1 MKKAKSQSAGSA
13 KKNRQ
18 KEEVSGRVSKSGEGG
33 GLQPLGAQKRAPHR
47 LTTVPRDIDTNTTVP
62 RE

>member
-1 MKKAKSQSAGSA
+1 MKKSKNESAGSA
-13 KKNRQ
+13 KKNSPKQ
-18 KEEVSGRVSKSGEGG
+18 EEVSGRLSKDG

-47 LTTVPRDIDTNTTVP
+47 LTTVPREGTTNTTVP

>member
-1 MKKAKSQSAGSA
+1 MKKAKSQSAGST
-13 KKNRQ
+13 KKNSQ
-18 KEEVSGRVSKSGEGG
+18 KEEVSGRSKSGQGG

-47 LTTVPRDIDTNTTVP
+47 LTTVPREGDTNTTVP